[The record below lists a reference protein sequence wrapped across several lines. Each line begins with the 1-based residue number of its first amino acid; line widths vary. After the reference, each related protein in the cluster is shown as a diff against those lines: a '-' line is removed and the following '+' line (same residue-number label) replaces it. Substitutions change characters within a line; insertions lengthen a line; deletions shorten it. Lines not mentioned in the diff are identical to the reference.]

1 MNNSQVDL
9 DMEDI
14 FSQKNNA
21 YLRKRM
27 ADLNDR
33 INGRLLRRT
42 DTQSDE
48 PPTKR
53 INLDD
58 DGAETAGN
66 LIISSDDEDDT
77 LPDLLESSADEQ
89 TQASTS
95 GVGRSKDPRKPTI
108 TSLVKPTQAAVMKF
122 DLTAYRKAK
131 VSLFIL
137 ACNFL
142 NPLILTIQL
151 FILPTYIQLLSR

>member
-1 MNNSQVDL
+1 
-9 DMEDI
+9 
-14 FSQKNNA
+14 
-21 YLRKRM
+21 M

-95 GVGRSKDPRKPTI
+95 GDGNGQILSGVGRSKDPRKPTI
-108 TSLVKPTQAAVMKF
+108 APLVKSTQAAVKKF

-131 VSLFIL
+131 VSLFII